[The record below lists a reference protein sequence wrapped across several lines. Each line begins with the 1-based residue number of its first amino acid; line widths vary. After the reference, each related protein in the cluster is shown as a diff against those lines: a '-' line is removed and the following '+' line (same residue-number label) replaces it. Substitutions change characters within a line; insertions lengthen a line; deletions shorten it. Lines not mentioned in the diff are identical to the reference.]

1 MTETSCSACSQ
12 AKRAPSAS
20 LPSPNGGHRDARAD
34 PRRRRRRARLCRH
47 HRQECHTPARRR
59 QSDPLGQPGA
69 PRRLM
74 ASSAQAA
81 KAVVVGGLTMGGITL
96 AQSVRAP
103 QTFVTGGVYKRLWGI
118 AVVTLV
124 LGVAAD
130 FAAELVF
137 PLAVLIVLAFVVK
150 NQGAFGAIVQGAG
163 QPSTGQGGT
172 FTTPRAP
179 APSS

>member
-1 MTETSCSACSQ
+1 
-12 AKRAPSAS
+12 
-20 LPSPNGGHRDARAD
+20 
-34 PRRRRRRARLCRH
+34 
-47 HRQECHTPARRR
+47 
-59 QSDPLGQPGA
+59 
-69 PRRLM
+69 M

-96 AQSVRAP
+96 AQSFRAP
-103 QTFVTGGVYKRLWGI
+103 QTFVTGGVYKRLWRI

-130 FAAELVF
+130 FAAELVL

-150 NQGAFGAIVQGAG
+150 NQGAFGAIVKGAG

-172 FTTPRAP
+172 FTSPQAP
-179 APSS
+179 APSSGGGGGGFG